1 MSIAGVGQNHGMN
14 RTATHAL
21 LLLLALCA
29 APLHAQV
36 PAVEESL
43 EVREAAILVE
53 LPEGVETTGAARSL
67 TVEELGIERPVTA
80 VESLAG
86 SWRVRVQIE
95 TTFCRPEVR
104 RAALAALGEHAE
116 ALVALGPVEV
126 AVGEGADDV
135 VLAPT
140 RDAVELAAA
149 LAAQM
154 NGSPC
159 SDRIVDRIAEAEREV
174 ADGANPAEVRADL
187 WPALAADVRERTDRA
202 KLMACDGGACLM
214 VLVAGGSGLNPDLL
228 ASEPLRGPESEAASK
243 AIGDDRQQLA
253 EALTVQGWRILA
265 LSGFGAPPP
274 TAPSDRKE
282 EQRAEGVPASPPK
295 EDIVFTSQPWMA
307 KPKGP
312 SVESLGRYL
321 DLQIAGLR
329 TLAARSGGALVETSD
344 ALAQKLE
351 ASARVTRVWIRTDS
365 PRDGRA
371 HEVKV
376 LWTGSRPPK
385 QLSASRWL
393 VAGESEVLAAARA
406 RAARR

>member
-1 MSIAGVGQNHGMN
+1 MS
-14 RTATHAL
+14 RLPRSLFAL
-21 LLLLALCA
+21 LPLLAPA
-29 APLHAQV
+29 LHAQV
-36 PAVEESL
+36 PAVEESV

-53 LPEGVETTGAARSL
+53 LPERVDPAAAAPSL
-67 TVEELGIERPVTA
+67 TVEEQGIERPVTA

-95 TTFCRPEVR
+95 ETFCRPEVR

-126 AVGEGADDV
+126 AVGEGPDEI

-140 RDAVELAAA
+140 RDAVQLAAT
-149 LAAQM
+149 LAAEM

-159 SDRIVDRIAEAEREV
+159 SDRIVDRIAEAERKV
-174 ADGANPAEVRADL
+174 AGGANPAEVRAEL
-187 WPALAADVRERTDRA
+187 WPALAADVRERTDKG
-202 KLMACDGGACLM
+202 KLMACEKGACLM

-228 ASEPLRGPESEAASK
+228 ASEALRGPESDAAAK
-243 AIGDDRQQLA
+243 VIGDDRQQLA

-274 TAPSDRKE
+274 SAPADRKA
-282 EQRAEGVPASPPK
+282 EQRAEGVPASPPN
-295 EDIVFTSQPWMA
+295 EDVVFSSQPWMA
-307 KPKGP
+307 KAKGP

-321 DLQIAGLR
+321 DLQLAGLR
-329 TLAARSGGALVETSD
+329 TLAARSGGALVETAD

-351 ASARVTRVWIRTDS
+351 ASARVARVWIRTDS

-376 LWTGSRPPK
+376 IWTGSRPPK
-385 QLSASRWL
+385 QLPASRWL

-406 RAARR
+406 RAAAR